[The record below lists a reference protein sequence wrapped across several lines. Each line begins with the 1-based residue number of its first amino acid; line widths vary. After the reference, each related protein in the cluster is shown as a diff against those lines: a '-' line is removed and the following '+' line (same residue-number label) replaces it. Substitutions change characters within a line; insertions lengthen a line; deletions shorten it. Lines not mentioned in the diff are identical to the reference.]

1 MKLRV
6 HIDRIYRDMVYGENA
21 EYDEAG
27 RLRPDSWELDSDTQA
42 KTKALIQQ
50 LNKENFNTDMAAY
63 DLLYKEFSILSGFMV
78 DNYVEQDVTIEELKA
93 LEY

>member
-1 MKLRV
+1 M
-6 HIDRIYRDMVYGENA
+6 A
-21 EYDEAG
+21 E
-27 RLRPDSWELDSDTQA
+27 
-42 KTKALIQQ
+42 
-50 LNKENFNTDMAAY
+50 Y